1 MKSKL
6 HIIILALWALL
17 SACTPEARPD
27 GADNDNM
34 TQSGITVRGIIYDDA
49 GNRLEGVVVSDCFK
63 CTVTDKDG
71 VFELESDLSVA
82 KFIFISI
89 PSGYSVPVK
98 KGLPVF
104 FKRLSEEKQTN
115 GHYRLEFILN
125 RMTSD
130 PDKYSVLVV
139 ADPQPRSRGKATDKV
154 AYHSLDVCEDLY
166 RDMREKG
173 SDVLRSSPC
182 YAIVLGD
189 IVHGEMDLFDTYI
202 SNGTSKMGFP
212 VFNVLGN
219 HDIDWDEPT
228 DFSCSRSFEE
238 KLGPVNY
245 SFNLGKIHYVVVD
258 NIIMTEGEEGLTGAY
273 SAGLRDDIWQWLQA
287 DLSYVDKG
295 STIMICSH
303 NPMFRE
309 ESGKDNYVSARN
321 GQAYAD
327 LLSSFKTVH
336 AWAGHTHHMFNYVYD
351 SDSSLDN
358 IEVHTVVR
366 ATGDLHS
373 NEYLSAGTPR
383 GYVVVEVDGE
393 NVSWKYRP
401 LPYQTGLPVNTVPEY
416 QLRAWYYDETG
427 VAWLKDGGQCL
438 DESYQVNAYSPDV
451 YGDGYIYANVF
462 MWDQKWGIPV
472 YVSEDGTRS
481 QMELVTDK
489 KYMYDAGYKELFDY
503 YYEVSAVYQDKVWKS
518 DVDKRMFRVY
528 SGKKS
533 DKGKVEVMDRF
544 GNVYSTNVSW

>member
-1 MKSKL
+1 MRKL
-6 HIIILALWALL
+6 YVIILVLLALL

-27 GADNDNM
+27 GAADDNK
-34 TQSGITVRGIIYDDA
+34 TQSGITVRGTIYDDA
-49 GNRLEGVVVSDCFK
+49 GNRLEGVVVSDCYK
-63 CTVTDKDG
+63 CAVTDKDG

-82 KFIFISI
+82 KFVFVSI

-98 KGLPVF
+98 QGLPIF
-104 FKRLSEEKQTN
+104 FKRLSEEKQAN
-115 GHYRLEFILN
+115 GQYRLEFILN
-125 RMTSD
+125 RMTRN
-130 PDKYSVLVV
+130 PDRYSMLVV

-154 AYHSLDVCEDLY
+154 AYHSLDICEDLY

-173 SDVLRSSPC
+173 MEVLRDRPC

-189 IVHGEMDLFDTYI
+189 VVHGEMELFDTYI

-228 DFSCSRSFEE
+228 DLSCARTFEE
-238 KLGPVNY
+238 KLCPSNY

-258 NIIMTEGEEGLTGAY
+258 NIIMTDGEDGLTGSY
-273 SAGLRDDIWQWLQA
+273 STGLRDDIWQWLQA
-287 DLSYVDKG
+287 DLAYVDKG

-303 NPMFRE
+303 NPMFKA
-309 ESGKDNYVSARN
+309 ESGNEHYLLARN

-327 LLSSFKTVH
+327 LLSSYAKVH
-336 AWAGHTHHMFNYVYD
+336 AWAGHTHHMFNHVYD
-351 SDSSLDN
+351 DDSQLKN
-358 IEVHTVVR
+358 VEVHTVVR

-383 GYVVVEVDGE
+383 GYVVVEVDGDQ
-393 NVSWKYRP
+393 VTWKFRP
-401 LPYQTGLPVNTVPEY
+401 LPYQTALPVNSVPLYE
-416 QLRAWYYDETG
+416 LRAWDYDE
-427 VAWLKDGGQCL
+427 AGQARMKEDDL
-438 DESYQVNAYSPDV
+438 RLGEFYQINAYPPNV
-451 YGDGYIYANVF
+451 YGDGHIYANVF
-462 MWDQKWGIPV
+462 MWDQKWGIPE

-503 YYEVSAVYQDKVWKS
+503 YHLVNAVFMEKVWKS
-518 DVDKRMFRVY
+518 DVDKRMFRVH
-528 SGKKS
+528 S
-533 DKGKVEVMDRF
+533 DKESDNGRIEVTDRF
-544 GNVYSTNVSW
+544 GNVFSTNVSW